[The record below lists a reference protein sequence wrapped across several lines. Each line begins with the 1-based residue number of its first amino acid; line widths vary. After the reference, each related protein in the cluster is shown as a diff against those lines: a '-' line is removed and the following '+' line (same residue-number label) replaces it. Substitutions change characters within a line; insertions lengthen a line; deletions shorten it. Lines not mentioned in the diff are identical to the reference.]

1 LISVEAKIT
10 GDGYVGIPSFRAS
23 FWLTNPT
30 EAVVMLRR
38 IYYEL
43 FVGTNGQFLG
53 GGEAFKR
60 GPGDSET
67 EVIYLCPKCKDIGV
81 ASIFELSDQKIGIIE
96 RSRAGKDA
104 VFRLNVYGD
113 AGIRYLDKEESQ
125 EFSYK
130 RLSVKVDAK
139 VPKEEWEKW
148 LDSWMANQRVLL
160 VKKETIE
167 KLDEALRK
175 YSKVDYDQL
184 IQELIGPKDVTDE
197 LESIGKLP

>member
-1 LISVEAKIT
+1 MISVEAKIT
-10 GDGYVGIPSFRAS
+10 GDGYIGVPSFRAS
-23 FWLTNPT
+23 FWLTNLT
-30 EAVVMLRR
+30 DAVIMLRK

-43 FVGTNGQFLG
+43 FIGTDNQFLG

-60 GPGDSET
+60 GSGDSET
-67 EVIYLCPKCKDIGV
+67 DMIYLCPKCKDIGV

-113 AGIRYLDKEESQ
+113 ANIRYLNQEESQ

-130 RLSVKVDAK
+130 RLSVKVDAT

-148 LDSWMANQRVLL
+148 LDSWMSNQRVLL
-160 VKKETIE
+160 VKKETLE
-167 KLDEALRK
+167 KLDKALK
-175 YSKVDYDQL
+175 KHGKADYDQL
-184 IQELIGPKDVTDE
+184 IQELVEPPARVQ
-197 LESIGKLP
+197 PVQ